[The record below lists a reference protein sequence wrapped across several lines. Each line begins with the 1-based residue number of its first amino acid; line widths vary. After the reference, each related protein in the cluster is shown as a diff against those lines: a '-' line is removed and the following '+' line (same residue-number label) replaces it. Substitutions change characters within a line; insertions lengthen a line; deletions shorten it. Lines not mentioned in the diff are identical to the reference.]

1 LAEGKEKKKKGKF
14 KAFLKA
20 FAIILVISIA
30 ALMYGYISFEM
41 QKIRGLSATPFED
54 WRSYVSYLMSKI
66 PFVNRYI
73 HYEPLEILTPSRYFE
88 ETLSKA
94 LERSNQILSE
104 AENKYQ
110 EAIREEQFVK
120 NMRQT
125 VLDMKD
131 TWKEKLLA
139 LEIQL
144 STMKNSGDLDKIV
157 ELFTNGSPKDLANT
171 LASEQLSSKT
181 IAAALSRTPA
191 EIRAEIIGELAKID
205 PDKSASITALIGSV
219 EEITKSLEQTANAL
233 EKRFEELANQQA
245 SIIEAELIRKKAISY
260 INEMSSEEIM
270 KMIDLLSLDENSVI
284 TILSIIDVDKAK
296 ELLDC
301 IKSKNPELFQRVV
314 VKGVS
319 L

>member
-1 LAEGKEKKKKGKF
+1 LAEKKEEKKKGKL
-14 KAFLKA
+14 KAFLKV
-20 FAIILVISIA
+20 FAIILVISIV

-73 HYEPLEILTPSRYFE
+73 HYEPLKILTPSKYFE
-88 ETLSKA
+88 ETLSRA
-94 LERSNQILSE
+94 LERSNQILNE
-104 AENKYQ
+104 AQNKYQ

-144 STMKNSGDLDKIV
+144 SMMKSPEDLDRIV
-157 ELFTNGSPKDLANT
+157 ELFTNGSPKDLAST

-181 IAAALSRTPA
+181 IAAALSQTPA
-191 EIRAEIIGELAKID
+191 EIRAEIVSELAKID
-205 PDKSASITALIGSV
+205 PDKSASITALMGSV
-219 EEITKSLEQTANAL
+219 EEITKSLEQTADAL
-233 EKRFEELANQQA
+233 EKRFKELANQQA
-245 SIIEAELIRKKAISY
+245 SIIEAEFIRNKAISY

-270 KMIDLLSLDENSVI
+270 KMIDMLSLDENSVI
-284 TILSIIDVDKAK
+284 TILSIVNVNKAK
-296 ELLDC
+296 ELLDH

-314 VKGVS
+314 IKGVS